1 MLNDFKPE
9 VAIIMRSDETIKEF
23 NLENEITINHTDKVS
38 IKNNQISIQNEF
50 VGDN

>member
-23 NLENEITINHTDKVS
+23 NLKRCSCTYNLWKI
-38 IKNNQISIQNEF
+38 
-50 VGDN
+50 